1 MSTKGVQSLLGVSQV
16 PQVQA
21 GVSASREQKR
31 RITGMPAHT
40 VDAAIMRIL
49 YILADG
55 LTSGIYHLDAPAL
68 YHACIDCIHVCMW
81 WRQD

>member
-1 MSTKGVQSLLGVSQV
+1 
-16 PQVQA
+16 
-21 GVSASREQKR
+21 
-31 RITGMPAHT
+31 MPAHT

-68 YHACIDCIHVCMW
+68 YHACIDCNHVCMW

>member
-21 GVSASREQKR
+21 GVSASREQQG
-31 RITGMPAHT
+31 RIPGMPAHT

-49 YILADG
+49 YILTDG

-68 YHACIDCIHVCMW
+68 YHACLDHEQVCIW
-81 WRQD
+81 QR